1 VSRHAPARVARSPLP
16 VLATAQLLIAL
27 DFSIVYV
34 ALPSIGTDLRFQPAG
49 LQWVVTAYA
58 LAFAGLLLLCGRVVD
73 VLGARRLFL
82 GGLAVFAISSF
93 IAGFADRPG
102 LLIAM
107 RALQGVGAAM
117 LAPSTLALLSA
128 AFPAGEERNRALA
141 VWGTTG
147 AGGLA
152 VGALVGGLLT
162 SVSWRLVFLA
172 VVPIAAVTLF
182 VAAELLPQTPRETT
196 RVSFDVV
203 GVLLGTGGVVAA
215 VFALTQAGEHGWLSA
230 RTWLPGLGGVLILA
244 ALVVWELLNAE
255 PFLPGGLLRTR
266 SLRLGSGVAA
276 LFMASLGAEFFLFTL
291 FIQDV
296 RDYDPVSA
304 GLAFLPFALSMTAG
318 NLLAGRL
325 AGPLGVRWMLLIAFV
340 AGGAGLAVLAVAA
353 LNSASFWTGLLPGL
367 VISGV
372 GQGVAFTGMFIAG
385 TADLPQHR
393 QGIGSGLLTTVQ
405 HVGGSVALAGY
416 VLLLGERPGTGEF
429 GSAFLVGAG
438 LAVTAGLIAFGF
450 RPGTR
455 RVRAAVPDDHRPRLC
470 HP

>member
-27 DFSIVYV
+27 DFSVVYV
-34 ALPSIGTDLRFQPAG
+34 ALPSIGAELRFQPAG

-58 LAFAGLLLLCGRVVD
+58 LAFAGLLLLCGRVAD

-82 GGLAVFAISSF
+82 GGLAVFAISSLV
-93 IAGFADRPG
+93 AGFADSPG

-107 RALQGVGAAM
+107 RTLQGAGAAM

-182 VAAELLPQTPRETT
+182 VATDLLPRTPREATG
-196 RVSFDVV
+196 VSLDVV
-203 GVLLGTGGVVAA
+203 GVLLGIGGVVAA
-215 VFALTQAGEHGWLSA
+215 VFALTQAAERGWLSV
-230 RTWLPGLGGVLILA
+230 RTWLPGVGGALLLA
-244 ALVVWELLNAE
+244 ALVVWERLNAE
-255 PFLPGGLLRTR
+255 PFLPGELLCTR
-266 SLRLGSGVAA
+266 SLRLGSGIAA

-296 RDYDPVSA
+296 RDYDAAAA
-304 GLAFLPFALSMTAG
+304 GLAFLPFALSMIVG
-318 NLLAGRL
+318 NLLAGRV
-325 AGPLGVRWMLLIAFV
+325 AGPLGVRWMLLLAFV
-340 AGGAGLAVLAVAA
+340 TGGAGLTWLAVAA
-353 LNSASFWTGLLPGL
+353 LNGAGFWTGLLPGL

-372 GQGVAFTGMFIAG
+372 GQGVAFTGVFVAG
-385 TADLPQHR
+385 TADLAQYR

-416 VLLLGERPGTGEF
+416 VLLLGERPGAGEF
-429 GSAFLVGAG
+429 GAAFLVCAG
-438 LAVTAGLIAFGF
+438 LAVTAGLVALGF

-455 RVRAAVPDDHRPRLC
+455 RMRAAVPDDHLPRLC